1 MVVFIYQFSF
11 SSFFP
16 LPSSSYSM
24 TSVPSLLCVHII
36 CAACLCNVWFFF
48 FYCVLSVPSTLQRR
62 NWAGW
67 WHSRLDFDITT
78 PRKQHLDIWDDWV
91 RGIKDPRMSGY
102 QIKVQ
107 GCVPEPWALFMH
119 CLKWECQSEVKLHE
133 DETIILPLTSH
144 TQYSTRDSIAL
155 DTHFLLR
162 NIKLPLLHC

>member
-1 MVVFIYQFSF
+1 MKGDSPVAVFYGSF
-11 SSFFP
+11 HLSIFFLFFLSPSKLLLFYDISSFVTVCSHN
-16 LPSSSYSM
+16 LCCM
-24 TSVPSLLCVHII
+24 SLQRLI
-36 CAACLCNVWFFF
+36 FF

-133 DETIILPLTSH
+133 DETIIL
-144 TQYSTRDSIAL
+144 
-155 DTHFLLR
+155 
-162 NIKLPLLHC
+162 

>member
-1 MVVFIYQFSF
+1 
-11 SSFFP
+11 
-16 LPSSSYSM
+16 M

-67 WHSRLDFDITT
+67 WHGRLDFDITT
-78 PRKQHLDIWDDWV
+78 PRKQHLDIWDDGV

-107 GCVPEPWALFMH
+107 GRVPEPWALFMH
-119 CLKWECQSEVKLHE
+119 CLKWECQSEVKFHE
-133 DETIILPLTSH
+133 DETIILQLTSH
-144 TQYSTRDSIAL
+144 TQYSTRDSIAV